1 MTSHQ
6 SGSAFEADALYLAGR
21 ALIEDGLHDIT
32 SDVVLAAGLSGT
44 ASLEFR
50 SSGVFAG
57 RLYADAVGRY
67 CGLSDLSWSVTDG
80 DEVTSGTVVGHI
92 RGDLADILRAE
103 RPLLNFLQRSS
114 GIATETR
121 RYVKAVAGTGCRI
134 LHTRKTAP
142 GLRLL
147 DASAVLA
154 GGGSLHRLDLE
165 REVMVK
171 DNHWYALEQRGR
183 SLEETLS
190 VAADSG
196 TRALYVEVENA
207 QQVELACEAGATRLL
222 IDNQSPQTVGKWI
235 GEAKKL
241 SPGIEI
247 EASGGISLDNV
258 RAYADAGANF
268 VSVGALTH
276 SVKAA
281 DLALDVEGR

>member
-1 MTSHQ
+1 
-6 SGSAFEADALYLAGR
+6 
-21 ALIEDGLHDIT
+21 
-32 SDVVLAAGLSGT
+32 
-44 ASLEFR
+44 
-50 SSGVFAG
+50 
-57 RLYADAVGRY
+57 
-67 CGLSDLSWSVTDG
+67 
-80 DEVTSGTVVGHI
+80 
-92 RGDLADILRAE
+92 
-103 RPLLNFLQRSS
+103 
-114 GIATETR
+114 
-121 RYVKAVAGTGCRI
+121 
-134 LHTRKTAP
+134 
-142 GLRLL
+142 L